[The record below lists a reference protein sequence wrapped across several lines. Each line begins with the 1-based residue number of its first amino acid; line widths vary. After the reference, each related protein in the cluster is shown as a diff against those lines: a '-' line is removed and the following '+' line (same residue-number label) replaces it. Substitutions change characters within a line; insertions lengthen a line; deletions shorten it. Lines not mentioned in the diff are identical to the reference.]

1 VFVGRGA
8 LQAAVESRARELQ
21 LGQRVLLAGE
31 AAPDSLALWYGASDL
46 LLLTSKRE
54 GRPNVVLEAL
64 SSGLPVL
71 ATDAGGTREL
81 LRDIPGAL
89 LERRDTDA
97 IAARVV
103 TALRSP
109 PDRELLRAQA
119 LSFGWEVG
127 LDALDALLR
136 NATGEVR

>member
-1 VFVGRGA
+1 
-8 LQAAVESRARELQ
+8 
-21 LGQRVLLAGE
+21 
-31 AAPDSLALWYGASDL
+31 
-46 LLLTSKRE
+46 
-54 GRPNVVLEAL
+54 
-64 SSGLPVL
+64 
-71 ATDAGGTREL
+71 L